1 VTEIPATVLV
11 DAAVPG
17 GNPTPAHVA
26 SPVEQTAD
34 DAEFAEVPP
43 KGHVP
48 ALTKLLIVGIALAL
62 SFAGGVLV
70 QKQHDAGLTST
81 VPAFPGGAGG
91 ISALLSGAGATGSG
105 SSAAASGPVLV
116 GTVVSVSGGHI
127 TVKDFGG
134 ASHAVLTS
142 ATTGL
147 ATTGAAWSTS
157 LPPGT
162 TVSIEGTKA
171 QDGTVTA
178 TTITRR

>member
-1 VTEIPATVLV
+1 MTEMPETVPL
-11 DAAVPG
+11 DAAAPG
-17 GNPTPAHVA
+17 GDSTPADLA
-26 SPVEQTAD
+26 SPVDWTAD

-43 KGHVP
+43 KRQVP
-48 ALTKLLIVGIALAL
+48 ALTKLLVVGIALVL

-70 QKQHDAGLTST
+70 QKLHDASLTST
-81 VPAFPGGAGG
+81 VAAFPGGAGG
-91 ISALLSGAGATGSG
+91 IPAFLSGAGATGSG

-116 GTVVSVSGGHI
+116 GTVVSVSGGDI
-127 TVKDFGG
+127 TVKDLGG
-134 ASHAVLTS
+134 TSHAVHTS
-142 ATTGL
+142 AATGL

-171 QDGTVTA
+171 QDGAVTA